1 MPRMNGVQLAR
12 ACKSLEP
19 GVPVLMITGWGVLL
33 GEARLAEYGIDRVL
47 AKPLSLNAI
56 LAAVTE
62 ALA

>member
-1 MPRMNGVQLAR
+1 VS
-12 ACKSLEP
+12 CS
-19 GVPVLMITGWGVLL
+19 

-56 LAAVTE
+56 LAVVTE